1 MAFAQVIDERAPT
14 RCCPPVFEATGQMN
28 SSNEPSGAILLP
40 FAVRPASANWEW
52 LPLDESGTCHAWA
65 WFRPATVP
73 QGAVF
78 RLPEA
83 TTEGEVIGGNVR
95 LGSLLR
101 AAGIDPASV
110 SMWVLSGVAY
120 PGPATGGPPTMVDQ
134 TISDPVEGVDPE
146 IVVQVVATS
155 PMMSTAA
162 VNDSVYA
169 GITAHW
175 MAIRKSE
182 TKLISLRKQLAGMM
196 SRLNALNR
204 DLNYEEK
211 AHASRQDRDDWDDA
225 RRWIRN
231 AVSGLSRYIKAFD
244 VGDTRSAGKKEWLQK
259 IYDDFVVTGMPME
272 NVVSVESEFEFHR
285 KLLINLESQMSGA
298 LSHAGQEGQ
307 VRAQGVLA
315 QIAAKVRRGRT
326 G

>member
-1 MAFAQVIDERAPT
+1 
-14 RCCPPVFEATGQMN
+14 
-28 SSNEPSGAILLP
+28 
-40 FAVRPASANWEW
+40 
-52 LPLDESGTCHAWA
+52 
-65 WFRPATVP
+65 
-73 QGAVF
+73 
-78 RLPEA
+78 
-83 TTEGEVIGGNVR
+83 
-95 LGSLLR
+95 
-101 AAGIDPASV
+101 
-110 SMWVLSGVAY
+110 
-120 PGPATGGPPTMVDQ
+120 MVDQ
-134 TISDPVEGVDPE
+134 TIPDPVEGVDPE

-175 MAIRKSE
+175 MGIRKSE